1 MENGKRQRWVVNII
15 TRHTYSEHSRAGRTT
30 HHQLNG
36 CHFFAEYFTLTCGNI
51 MFKNYET
58 IYIYMKSGLVV
69 DTAIVSIVGCY
80 LLYSCHV
87 HWPTKTGQA
96 IHPSS
101 QPPNMWIDPTRMFG
115 SGDSI
120 WPILK
125 GKERIVASVQKF
137 WRASLRK
144 HEFLAPWLAIFW
156 DATAWHGSLHSSLQS
171 MASNQCTSVRKIHC
185 KYLGLKWT
193 WGINPPVILAS
204 VHAQTLEIS
213 GQVNKHT
220 LTLSDVFYTW
230 SNVAPALS
238 NNGC

>member
-1 MENGKRQRWVVNII
+1 MTLKIYDPWFWSGHCHCIHCWVL
-15 TRHTYSEHSRAGRTT
+15 S
-30 HHQLNG
+30 L
-36 CHFFAEYFTLTCGNI
+36 
-51 MFKNYET
+51 
-58 IYIYMKSGLVV
+58 
-69 DTAIVSIVGCY
+69 
-80 LLYSCHV
+80 SCHV

-101 QPPNMWIDPTRMFG
+101 QPPNMWIDPTRMLG
-115 SGDSI
+115 GGDSI

-156 DATAWHGSLHSSLQS
+156 DATAWHGSPAENSLQTFGFEMNMGNYS
-171 MASNQCTSVRKIHC
+171 
-185 KYLGLKWT
+185 
-193 WGINPPVILAS
+193 
-204 VHAQTLEIS
+204 LEIS

-220 LTLSDVFYTW
+220 SLSDVFNTW

-238 NNGC
+238 NSGWTFFPWVLARCTGEYGEYWPVVDIYIGLCLVITT